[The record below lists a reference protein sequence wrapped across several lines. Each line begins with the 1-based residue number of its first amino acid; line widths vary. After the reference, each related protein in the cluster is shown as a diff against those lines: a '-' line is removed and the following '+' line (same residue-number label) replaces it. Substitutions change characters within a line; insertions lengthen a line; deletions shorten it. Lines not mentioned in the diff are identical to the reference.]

1 MDPGEGPGCRA
12 PRAAEEQGLI
22 GGQQVQP
29 KTVKPL
35 SLHPSLEQAGA
46 QLRGKQVLR
55 ERLEQLLEVPATLDA
70 CIEELHRGRWAG
82 LCRELCGPMLLPVA
96 RYFKCLGRPM
106 PKDSCDGAMDV

>member
-1 MDPGEGPGCRA
+1 M
-12 PRAAEEQGLI
+12 PRAAEELGLI

-29 KTVKPL
+29 KTFKPL
-35 SLHPSLEQAGA
+35 GLHPSLEQAGA
-46 QLRGKQVLR
+46 QLQGKQVLR

-96 RYFKCLGRPM
+96 RYFKCHGRPM
-106 PKDSCDGAMDV
+106 PKDSCDDAMDV